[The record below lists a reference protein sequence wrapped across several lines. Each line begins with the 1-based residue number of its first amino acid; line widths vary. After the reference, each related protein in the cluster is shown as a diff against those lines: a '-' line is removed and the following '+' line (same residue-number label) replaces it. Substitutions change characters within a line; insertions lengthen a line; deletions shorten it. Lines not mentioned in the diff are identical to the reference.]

1 EKVING
7 PIGTNIFRNSG
18 WVHGRS
24 TPLDY
29 TAKEVANEKKKMMQ
43 RGVDVEHMTDDEF
56 RKFNHDMMESN
67 KDNAPVSAREAAEL
81 VFAGI
86 ENED

>member
-1 EKVING
+1 
-7 PIGTNIFRNSG
+7 
-18 WVHGRS
+18 
-24 TPLDY
+24 
-29 TAKEVANEKKKMMQ
+29 MMQ